1 MPGASPPA
9 RSGANPAARSQR
21 HSSRAVSGAKSS
33 MISLSI
39 FEANRDGTADANG
52 ATRGRAPLSAEPG
65 VYRSD
70 GKRRVPLSAEGG
82 VYEHDVENEPK
93 RGTAGEGGISIT
105 NEGDKSK
112 AKV

>member
-52 ATRGRAPLSAEPG
+52 ATQPG